1 MRSSWRCDVV
11 GREEVEGVTAM
22 VLFEETQRRGKL
34 RVRVSVGVSARRQF
48 SRDGATPKFLD
59 SDHGTRIVTVAAIAR
74 HYASVRH

>member
-1 MRSSWRCDVV
+1 
-11 GREEVEGVTAM
+11 M

-48 SRDGATPKFLD
+48 SRDGATRKFLD
-59 SDHGTRIVTVAAIAR
+59 SVHGSRIVTVAAIAR